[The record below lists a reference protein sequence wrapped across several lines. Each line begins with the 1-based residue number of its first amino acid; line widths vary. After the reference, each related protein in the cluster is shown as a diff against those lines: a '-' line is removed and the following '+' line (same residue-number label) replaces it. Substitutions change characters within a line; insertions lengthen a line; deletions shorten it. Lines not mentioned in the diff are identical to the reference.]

1 MITPLHS
8 QQNSPN
14 FKRIELRMETVN
26 LSKREQHDKTAENRI
41 PTIFFYYSME
51 LFFKQQISLKN
62 ISAHCGLCFCLGRE

>member
-41 PTIFFYYSME
+41 LTIFFFI
-51 LFFKQQISLKN
+51 LWN
-62 ISAHCGLCFCLGRE
+62 CFSNNKLV